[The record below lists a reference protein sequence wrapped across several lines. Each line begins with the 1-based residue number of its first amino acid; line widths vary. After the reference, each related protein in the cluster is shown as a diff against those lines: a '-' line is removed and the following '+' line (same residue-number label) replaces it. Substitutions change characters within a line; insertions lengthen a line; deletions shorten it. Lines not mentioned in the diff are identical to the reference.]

1 MSFRHRVRT
10 IYGKELIDLLRDRRT
25 LIAMLIVPIGL
36 YPLLMLGSLQAI
48 SVQTQTLSRRAIV
61 VGGIGGPDERQA
73 QMLTFIRDEYER
85 IRAEQEQRAQAARA
99 AQEAQEAQ
107 EAQTRKPE
115 QPTNRAQDSPPRR
128 DTAADPTRSRESG
141 QPVEDDASSAGEG
154 ELPPLDLTWMPCED
168 RDQIEALIRERG
180 IHVGIFFEG
189 PVSADPAVPTRVQ
202 LWYDQEEARSATGHA
217 RLTDMFTAVEERWNA
232 QRRRQL
238 GVPDTFFQ
246 PFAIAAKNL
255 ASPSS
260 VLGQILPLILVLMTI
275 TGAIYPA
282 IDITA
287 GERERGTLETLL
299 VCPVPVLDL
308 IVGKFLVVTTIAIL
322 GATLNLA
329 SVCATVYFG
338 GFNELITTTGT
349 GVPYGQLALILLCLV
364 PFAVLMSAIMMAVCS
379 YARTF
384 KEAQNYVTPIILA
397 VLIPGGVAALPATEL
412 TGIMLV
418 MPVGNMVLLTRE
430 LLVGAMVRTGDLVTV
445 LLSTTLYATAAVAA
459 AAKVFGKES
468 VVFADVQSLRGTFD
482 RRLIRPSGKPSLTMA
497 LVVTALLF
505 PSWFFLQSYLQTSQP
520 NGTDVM
526 VLRKTFAFMP
536 LLFVVLP
543 ALILTYWKV
552 DLRHT
557 FSLRRPAILGAVGA
571 VLIGATS
578 WIFAVEIGLLQDAV
592 FGMSDIAKES
602 AESLE
607 KVLVSLSE
615 PEMLLLMAVIP
626 ALSEELLFRGFLL
639 TALRGPAGR
648 TVSIITSAL
657 VFAVF
662 HFLLAKLPVTFLLGA
677 LLAWVCWQTRSIW
690 PGMIVHFLHNG
701 IITMSTL
708 RPAWVSWLPM
718 KTDESGHV
726 PWIVLLPG
734 AAVFVLG
741 CWLVQRTARRC
752 GGRASSPAGGP
763 GARAAGGPAASSA
776 ENHTS

>member
-61 VGGIGGPDERQA
+61 VGGIGGPDGPQA
-73 QMLTFIRDEYER
+73 RMLTFIRDEYER
-85 IRAEQEQRAQAARA
+85 IRAEREQAEKATNATQATQAADR
-99 AQEAQEAQ
+99 EEG
-107 EAQTRKPE
+107 P
-115 QPTNRAQDSPPRR
+115 PSDMDSK
-128 DTAADPTRSRESG
+128 RESARRNETG
-141 QPVEDDASSAGEG
+141 QSAENDPSKMDEG

-168 RDQIEALIRERG
+168 RDQIEAMIRERG

-189 PVSADPAVPTRVQ
+189 TISADPAVPTRVQ
-202 LWYDQEEARSATGHA
+202 LWFDQEEARSATGYA
-217 RLTDMFTAVEERWNA
+217 RLTDMFTAVEDRWNA

-238 GVPDTFFQ
+238 GVPDTFFE
-246 PFAIAAKNL
+246 PFVIAGTNL

-338 GFNELITTTGT
+338 GFNELITTTGA

-482 RRLIRPSGKPSLTMA
+482 RRLIRPSSKPSLTMA

-505 PSWFFLQSYLQTSQP
+505 PGWFFLQSYLQTSRP
-520 NGTDVM
+520 NGTDLM

-536 LLFVVLP
+536 VLFVVLP
-543 ALILTYWKV
+543 ALILRYWKV
-552 DLRHT
+552 DLRRT
-557 FSLRRPAILGAVGA
+557 FSLHRPPILGVVGA

-578 WIFAVEIGLLQDAV
+578 WVFAVEIGLLQDAV
-592 FGMSDIAKES
+592 FGMSDIAKDS
-602 AESLE
+602 AEALE
-607 KVLVSLSE
+607 KVLVSLAA

-639 TALRGPAGR
+639 TSLRGPAGR
-648 TVSIITSAL
+648 TVSIITSAV

-662 HFLLAKLPVTFLLGA
+662 HFMLAKLPVTFLLGA

-708 RPAWVSWLPM
+708 RPAWVAWLPM
-718 KTDESGHV
+718 KTDEPGHV
-726 PWIVLLPG
+726 PWSVLLPG
-734 AAVFVLG
+734 AAVFALG
-741 CWLVQRTARRC
+741 CLLVQRASRRDE
-752 GGRASSPAGGP
+752 PP
-763 GARAAGGPAASSA
+763 GVAAPL
-776 ENHTS
+776 

>member
-48 SVQTQTLSRRAIV
+48 SVQTQTLGRRAIV
-61 VGGIGGPDERQA
+61 VGGIGGPDGAQA

-85 IRAEQEQRAQAARA
+85 LRA
-99 AQEAQEAQ
+99 AQDQTKPATQPAEPQQDPPSRGDAARDPARSGEA
-107 EAQTRKPE
+107 
-115 QPTNRAQDSPPRR
+115 
-128 DTAADPTRSRESG
+128 G
-141 QPVEDDASSAGEG
+141 QPVDGDTSKIDEG
-154 ELPPLDLTWMPCED
+154 ALPPLDLTWMPCED
-168 RDQIEALIRERG
+168 RDRIEALIRERG
-180 IHVGIFFEG
+180 IHVGILFEG
-189 PVSADPAVPTRVQ
+189 PISADPALPTRVQ
-202 LWYDQEEARSATGHA
+202 LWYDQEEARSATGYA
-217 RLTDMFTAVEERWNA
+217 RLTDMFAAVEERWNA

-246 PFAIAAKNL
+246 PFAIAGKNL

-412 TGIMLV
+412 TGVMLV

-505 PSWFFLQSYLQTSQP
+505 PGWFFLQSYLQTSRP
-520 NGTDVM
+520 DGADLM

-536 LLFVVLP
+536 VLFVVLP
-543 ALILTYWKV
+543 ALVLTYWKV
-552 DLRHT
+552 DVRRT
-557 FSLRRPAILGAVGA
+557 FSLSPPAMSGVLGA

-578 WIFAVEIGLLQDAV
+578 WIFAVEIGMLQDAV
-592 FGMSDIAKES
+592 FGMSDIAKDS
-602 AESLE
+602 AEALE
-607 KVLVSLSE
+607 KALVSLSE

-648 TVSIITSAL
+648 TVSILTSAV

-662 HFLLAKLPVTFLLGA
+662 HFILAKLPVTFLLGA

-690 PGMIVHFLHNG
+690 PGIIVHFLHNG

-708 RPAWVSWLPM
+708 RPSWVAWLPM
-718 KTDESGHV
+718 EMDGQPRHL
-726 PWIVLLPG
+726 PWSVLLPG
-734 AAVFVLG
+734 AAVFVAG
-741 CWLVQRTARRC
+741 CLLVQRAARR
-752 GGRASSPAGGP
+752 GEPP
-763 GARAAGGPAASSA
+763 GASA
-776 ENHTS
+776 PG